1 MAGDDTQLKFSIPK
15 PGRYM
20 PIKKIMVV
28 DDSGTLREAVGTEL
42 RTAGY
47 EVSEAADGR
56 AGLEMLNRE
65 RFDLVICD
73 VLMPVMDG
81 IAFVKEVRKRPDCRY
96 LPIVMLT
103 TEAGEKRRQQGQM
116 AGATAWVVKPFRP
129 EQILRVVSK
138 LVMR

>member
-1 MAGDDTQLKFSIPK
+1 
-15 PGRYM
+15 M

-28 DDSGTLREAVGTEL
+28 DDSSALRDAVVTEL

-56 AGLEMLNRE
+56 EALEMLNAE

-81 IAFVKEVRKRPDCRY
+81 IAFVKETRKRPDCRF

-103 TEAGEKRRQQGQM
+103 TEAGERRRQEGQM

-129 EQILRVVSK
+129 EQILHVVSK
-138 LVMR
+138 LVTR

>member
-1 MAGDDTQLKFSIPK
+1 
-15 PGRYM
+15 M

-28 DDSGTLREAVGTEL
+28 DDSGAIREAVGTEL

-56 AGLEMLNRE
+56 EALEMLNRE

-81 IAFVKEVRKRPDCRY
+81 IAFVKEARKKPDCRY
-96 LPIVMLT
+96 VPIVMLT

-129 EQILRVVSK
+129 EQILHVVSK

>member
-1 MAGDDTQLKFSIPK
+1 MLK
-15 PGRYM
+15 
-20 PIKKIMVV
+20 KKIMVV
-28 DDSGTLREAVGTEL
+28 DDSISLREAVVTEL

-47 EVSEAADGR
+47 VVSEAADGR
-56 AGLEMLNRE
+56 EALETLNGE

-81 IAFVKEVRKRPDCRY
+81 IAFVKEARKRPDCRF

-103 TEAGEKRRQQGQM
+103 IEAGERRRQEGQM

-129 EQILRVVSK
+129 DQILHVVSK

>member
-1 MAGDDTQLKFSIPK
+1 MPK
-15 PGRYM
+15 
-20 PIKKIMVV
+20 KLVMVV
-28 DDSGTLREAVGTEL
+28 DDSSSFREAVVTEL

-56 AGLEMLNRE
+56 EALELLNGE

-81 IAFVKEVRKRPDCRY
+81 ISFVKEARKRPDCRF

-103 TEAGEKRRQQGQM
+103 TEAGERRRQEGQM

-129 EQILRVVSK
+129 EQILHVVSK